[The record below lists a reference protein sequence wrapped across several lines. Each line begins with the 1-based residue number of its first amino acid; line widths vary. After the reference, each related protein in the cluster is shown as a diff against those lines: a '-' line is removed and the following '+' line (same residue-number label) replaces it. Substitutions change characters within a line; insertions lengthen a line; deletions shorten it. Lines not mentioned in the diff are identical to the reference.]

1 MGDFFGSI
9 PEEKPYTILNGFC
22 KYLAEKVD
30 EHFENIWSE
39 QMKRDLTVFLVVNV
53 LWDLFP
59 TSALLPGQRMSRL
72 DFINKADISA
82 FEILNR
88 SLHSA
93 E

>member
-1 MGDFFGSI
+1 
-9 PEEKPYTILNGFC
+9 
-22 KYLAEKVD
+22 
-30 EHFENIWSE
+30 
-39 QMKRDLTVFLVVNV
+39 MKRDLTVFLVVNV